1 MTLSIQLPQVTAS
14 LDKKQ
19 APNRH
24 IPPVVWGLLFLP
36 FAGRMR
42 RAGKRF
48 GRAISVLMLVVAGLT
63 AMATLNGCGS
73 SNGFFGQQQKTY
85 VVTVIA
91 TSGTL
96 THSANL
102 TLTVE

>member
-1 MTLSIQLPQVTAS
+1 
-14 LDKKQ
+14 
-19 APNRH
+19 
-24 IPPVVWGLLFLP
+24 
-36 FAGRMR
+36 MR
-42 RAGKRF
+42 RAGKRL
-48 GRAISVLMLVVAGLT
+48 GQTISVLMLMIAALT
-63 AMATLNGCGS
+63 GVATLNGCGS

-96 THSANL
+96 SHSANL